1 MSENLLETLTT
12 AIKAGKRKDA
22 KTATEVLLEAD
33 TPPGHILDALIAG
46 MDDVGRR
53 FKANE
58 IFVPEVLVSAR
69 AMNTSMQLLEPELVK
84 AGLEPEHTVV
94 IGTVEGDLHDIGK
107 NLVGMMLKGA
117 NFKVID
123 LGTNVSADAFVEK
136 VKETGAEVI
145 ALSSLLTTTM
155 PAMKEAVTRIKE
167 AGLPAKVLIGG
178 APVTAEFADQI
189 KADGYGDDAA
199 SAVEQARKLLSA

>member
-22 KTATEVLLEAD
+22 KTATEVLLEAG
-33 TPPGHILDALIAG
+33 TPPGQILAALIAG

-69 AMNTSMQLLEPELVK
+69 AMNTSMQMLEPELVK

-155 PAMKEAVTRIKE
+155 PAMKEAVTRIRE
-167 AGLPAKVLIGG
+167 AGLSVKVLVGG

-189 KADGYGDDAA
+189 QADGYGDDAA
-199 SAVEQARKLLSA
+199 SAVEEARKLLSA